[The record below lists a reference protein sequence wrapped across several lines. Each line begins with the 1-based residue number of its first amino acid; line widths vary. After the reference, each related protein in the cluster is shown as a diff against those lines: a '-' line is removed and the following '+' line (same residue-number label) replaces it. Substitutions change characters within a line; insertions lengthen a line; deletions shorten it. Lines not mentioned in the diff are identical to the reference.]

1 MKRVTGLGGVFIK
14 VADPDNLIGWYRD
27 HLGVE
32 KEDYG
37 ASVNFE
43 WRHKDDPEKT
53 GMTVLS
59 LFPEDTQY
67 FGPKNG
73 GFMLNFRVDDMDA
86 LLNELTTGGV
96 EVNGR
101 EDSEYGRFAW
111 ITDPEGNRVELWE
124 PPKE

>member
-14 VADPDNLIGWYRD
+14 VANPDSLIGWYRD
-27 HLGVE
+27 RLGLE
-32 KEDYG
+32 PEEYG
-37 ASVNFE
+37 AAVNFN

-53 GMTVLS
+53 GMTVWS
-59 LFPEDTQY
+59 LFPQDTKY
-67 FGPKNG
+67 FGPNNT

-86 LLNELTTGGV
+86 LLTALATEGV
-96 EVNGR
+96 EISSR
-101 EDSEYGRFAW
+101 EDTEYGKFAW

>member
-1 MKRVTGLGGVFIK
+1 MKRVTGLGGVFIR
-14 VADPDNLIGWYRD
+14 ATDPDSLIGWYQD

-37 ASVNFE
+37 ASVNFN
-43 WRHKDDPEKT
+43 WRDANDPEKT
-53 GMTVLS
+53 GMTVWS
-59 LFPEDTQY
+59 LFPQDTKY
-67 FGPKNG
+67 FGPNNA

-86 LLNELTTGGV
+86 LRTALAAEGV
-96 EVNGR
+96 EISSR
-101 EDSEYGRFAW
+101 EDSEYGKFAW